1 MVKPISFSCEGV
13 LFSSIIELAE
23 HYKIHPST
31 VARRIRD
38 GWSIDQAVGLE
49 KKQRAGHGKKVVING
64 KSYKTIK
71 EACLNLNLNPA
82 TIRARIQQG
91 YSVEDAFNG
100 KFKERK
106 GGIAK
111 LISYEGIEYPS
122 IEAIGE
128 TYQVKPS
135 VISKRLKRG
144 WTLSQAL
151 NQEDAPPRFR
161 NFEGHAR
168 STKWKTT
175 RTTMD
180 GVEPIPDAEGY
191 KLYLIN
197 NTQTNKE
204 YVGITIGSL
213 EKRLKSHFSAAKRGR
228 KNALSNAIRKY
239 GEQSFHIKLL
249 RSDARS
255 FDELQSQEI
264 DEIAKRNSIRNG
276 YNTAVGGS
284 LGTAKS
290 IIVDG
295 KKFPSIAQAAEH
307 YGIDISVFYL
317 RINRLKWTPE
327 EAAGIVFKSWQS
339 KPQVI
344 KLLGKEYPSL
354 RAAAKA
360 FEIDYKLVHD
370 RHKAKGWSLEEAFGL
385 VKPPLSS
392 KFGGVE
398 ILINGVKYPSIAR
411 AAFELGIPKETF
423 RKKISEG
430 ACPQDAYM
438 QIISKKGKRSMAKK
452 VPVR

>member
-1 MVKPISFSCEGV
+1 MIKPIFFSCEGV
-13 LFSSIIELAE
+13 LFSSIIELAKY
-23 HYKIHPST
+23 YKVHPST

-38 GWSIDQAVGLE
+38 GWSIEQAVGLE
-49 KKQRAGHGKKVVING
+49 NKKRPGHGNKVVING

-71 EACLNLNLNPA
+71 EACLELNLNPA
-82 TIRARIQQG
+82 TIRARIQHG
-91 YSVEDAFNG
+91 YSVEDAFSG

-106 GGIAK
+106 SGVAK
-111 LISYEGIEYPS
+111 LIAYAGIEYPS

-128 TYQVKPS
+128 AYQVKPS
-135 VISKRLKRG
+135 LISKRLKRG

-175 RTTMD
+175 RTTID
-180 GVEPIPDAEGY
+180 GVEPIPDTEGY
-191 KLYLIN
+191 KLYLITN
-197 NTQTNKE
+197 NQTKKE

-239 GEQSFHIKLL
+239 GEKSFDIKII

-264 DEIAKRNSIRNG
+264 EEIAERNSIKNG

-307 YGIDISVFYL
+307 YGIDSSVFYL

-327 EAAGIVFKSWQS
+327 EAAGIVHKTWQGR
-339 KPQVI
+339 PQEI

-354 RAAAKA
+354 RAAANA
-360 FEIDYKLVHD
+360 FEVDYKLVHD
-370 RHKAKGWSLEEAFGL
+370 RYKKKGWSLEEALGL
-385 VKPPLSS
+385 VKPPSSS

-398 ILINGVKYPSIAR
+398 LLIGGVKYPSIAK
-411 AAFELGIPKETF
+411 AANELGISREAL
-423 RKKISEG
+423 RKKIQEG
-430 ACPQDAYM
+430 VSPEIAYS
-438 QIISKKGKRSMAKK
+438 QIISKK
-452 VPVR
+452 

>member
-1 MVKPISFSCEGV
+1 MIKPISFSCEGI
-13 LFSSIIELAE
+13 LFSSIIELAK
-23 HYKIHPST
+23 HYKVHPST

-38 GWSIDQAVGLE
+38 GWSIEQAVGLE
-49 KKQRAGHGKKVVING
+49 NKKRPGHGKKVVING

-71 EACLNLNLNPA
+71 EACLHLNLNPA

-106 GGIAK
+106 SGVAK
-111 LISYEGIEYPS
+111 LITYEGTEYPS

-128 TYQVKPS
+128 AYQVKPS
-135 VISKRLKRG
+135 LISKRLKRG
-144 WTLSQAL
+144 WSLSQAL

-175 RTTMD
+175 RTTID

-191 KLYLIN
+191 KLYLITN
-197 NTQTNKE
+197 SQTNKE

-213 EKRLKSHFSAAKRGR
+213 QKRLKSHFSATKRGR

-239 GEQSFHIKLL
+239 GEKSFSIKII

-264 DEIAKRNSIRNG
+264 EEIAKRNSIKNG
-276 YNTAVGGS
+276 YNTAIGGS

-295 KKFPSIAQAAEH
+295 RKFPSIAQAAE
-307 YGIDISVFYL
+307 YFGIDSSVFYL

-327 EAAGIVFKSWQS
+327 EAAGIVVKSWQG
-339 KPQVI
+339 KPQKI
-344 KLLGKEYPSL
+344 ILLGKEYSSL

-360 FEIDYKLVHD
+360 LDIDYKLVHD
-370 RHKAKGWSLEEAFGL
+370 RYKAKGWSLEEAFGL
-385 VKPPLSS
+385 VKLPSSS
-392 KFGGVE
+392 KFSGVE
-398 ILINGVKYPSIAR
+398 LSINGVKYPSIAR

-423 RKKISEG
+423 RKKIAEG
-430 ACPQDAYM
+430 ISAEQAYLE
-438 QIISKKGKRSMAKK
+438 IISKKR
-452 VPVR
+452 

>member
-13 LFSSIIELAE
+13 LFSSIVELAE

-38 GWSIDQAVGLE
+38 GWSIEQAVGVE
-49 KKQRAGHGKKVVING
+49 KKQRVGHGNKVVING

-71 EACLNLNLNPA
+71 EACFNLNLNPA
-82 TIRARIQQG
+82 TIRARIQKG

-106 GGIAK
+106 SGVAK

-175 RTTMD
+175 RTTVD

-191 KLYLIN
+191 KLYLIT

-239 GEQSFHIKLL
+239 GEPSFHIKLL

-307 YGIDISVFYL
+307 YGIDNSVFYL

-327 EAAGIVFKSWQS
+327 EAAGLVS
-339 KPQVI
+339 KDWVGKELPI
-344 KLLGKEYPSL
+344 TLLGIKYQSL
-354 RAAAKA
+354 RAAAI
-360 FEIDYKLVHD
+360 ELNINYKLVHD
-370 RHKAKGWSLEEAFGL
+370 RYRMKSWTLEQAFGL
-385 VKPPLSS
+385 VKPPVSS
-392 KFGGVE
+392 KFSG
-398 ILINGVKYPSIAR
+398 INITINNIKYSSIAK
-411 AAFELGIPKETF
+411 AANELHIPKETL
-423 RKKISEG
+423 RKKLSEG
-430 ACPQDAYM
+430 LSPDEAYT
-438 QIISKKGKRSMAKK
+438 QIISSKRSRA
-452 VPVR
+452 